1 MEEKTDV
8 GWTEPDN
15 FDGQS
20 TIERSQW
27 EYELIC
33 RSLKDGNCDDVI
45 RFLLADPR
53 GNNKSSQKNQNVSSL
68 PLSPPHSSN
77 DNNTEIV
84 SPSPSSSSSSSSLA
98 QKSTE
103 NSLRRS
109 KSNSSSTSIS
119 VDASNSPTTVSSTI
133 DSGEFP
139 SAVLRKPPILP
150 NRCSAV
156 INLDKNRINA
166 KRHRHRTKLLPRPI
180 SLPSSFNLLRN
191 FRPPNNSAAAA
202 TETIDIE
209 LIKQLEDEIYRSRD
223 EVRRPNKIH
232 DANGTCKKC
241 QRRIDMESG
250 QFRPNQVTETKT
262 FSNELKH
269 FNDQQKPLLLLDTWQ
284 LQPLLMRR
292 DKMDFCDFYD
302 RQTIRLK
309 EKASTAKANTPRSL
323 LIVDNSKF
331 YPVLMKYEFHENG
344 ALIAE
349 PHANVND
356 ALTCDCIEN
365 SEQSRDFAR
374 LFQIHLNSR
383 LNAAAT
389 AIAAPAALDTME
401 KDASLHFAAATNGNE
416 PSATASPSSA
426 QNCFPFRSVTGDTH
440 QPNATKQMAADV
452 GSRQRQSATK
462 TTRPSRFK
470 RFLMQRRKFN
480 FGLNSGRKRF
490 HHTISNTAIQSPI
503 HSNAAAAAAN
513 GDKNSPFQLAGGNNA
528 AVELAKQTA
537 NGNHR
542 AVSMF
547 GHCDCDSAMRKL
559 KNPKL
564 NWLLS
569 TKPKVDTFKRR
580 LMMRRRHSSYTER
593 SVEDG
598 IDNGH
603 GGTNKT
609 TDNYS
614 LAYCARFRCICWSCS
629 DLMDI
634 SNANYL
640 RTLYMQFEKCCENR
654 ERMRRRCTATAAAM
668 PTNVPTSFKNQS
680 ARRDVNGIVNSKQK
694 NTSNS
699 RATAN
704 NEFVC
709 KRRASSH
716 RAAKRHSVGSATGMT
731 DAVKTWVYRR
741 RCLFISLHF
750 LLFFFLNIHCQSLSV
765 FCSAN

>member
-8 GWTEPDN
+8 GWADNDN

-27 EYELIC
+27 EYEHIC

-53 GNNKSSQKNQNVSSL
+53 GTKKSSQKNPDATPVASSHSTSIETNVETVSS
-68 PLSPPHSSN
+68 SS
-77 DNNTEIV
+77 
-84 SPSPSSSSSSSSLA
+84 SPSLSSSSSSSLA

-119 VDASNSPTTVSSTI
+119 VDASNSATASSTI
-133 DSGEFP
+133 DSEEYP
-139 SAVLRKPPILP
+139 RTVHRKPPILP

-191 FRPPNNSAAAA
+191 FRPPNESAAAA

-223 EVRRPNKIH
+223 EVRRPKKIH
-232 DANGTCKKC
+232 NANGTCANC
-241 QRRIDMESG
+241 QRGVDAAST

-262 FSNELKH
+262 IADELKR
-269 FNDQQKPLLLLDTWQ
+269 FTDQQKPILLLDTWQ

-292 DKMDFCDFYD
+292 DKMEFCDFYD

-309 EKASTAKANTPRSL
+309 EKAPKGRADAPRSV

-349 PHANVND
+349 SHANP
-356 ALTCDCIEN
+356 AEAPACDCIDS
-365 SEQSRDFAR
+365 SEQTQNFAR
-374 LFQIHLNSR
+374 LFQFHLNNR
-383 LNAAAT
+383 LAAA
-389 AIAAPAALDTME
+389 AGE
-401 KDASLHFAAATNGNE
+401 KDAPLHFASATNGRE
-416 PSATASPSSA
+416 TTASPSSA
-426 QNCFPFRSVTGDTH
+426 QKCFPFRSVAADSH
-440 QPNATKQMAADV
+440 QPNAAKQMASDV
-452 GSRQRQSATK
+452 DGRRQPASK
-462 TTRPSRFK
+462 TIRPSRFK

-480 FGLNSGRKRF
+480 FGLSSGSKRF
-490 HHTISNTAIQSPI
+490 HHTISNAMPSPI
-503 HSNAAAAAAN
+503 HSIAAN
-513 GDKNSPFQLAGGNNA
+513 DGEKHAIQLTGVNNA
-528 AVELAKQTA
+528 PVELTKQTPSD
-537 NGNHR
+537 NHR
-542 AVSMF
+542 AAPTDGRCACESR
-547 GHCDCDSAMRKL
+547 RKL

-569 TKPKVDTFKRR
+569 TKPKVETFKRR
-580 LMMRRRHSSYTER
+580 LLMRRRHSYTDR
-593 SVEDG
+593 
-598 IDNGH
+598 ID
-603 GGTNKT
+603 KT
-609 TDNYS
+609 TDGNYS
-614 LAYCARFRCICWSCS
+614 RAYCARHRCICWSCS

-634 SNANYL
+634 NNANYL
-640 RTLYMQFEKCCENR
+640 RTLYMQYEKCCDNR
-654 ERMRRRCTATAAAM
+654 ERMRRRCNAAM
-668 PTNVPTSFKNQS
+668 PTNVTASLANQS
-680 ARRDVNGIVNSKQK
+680 AADVNGNANNASTTNNKQK
-694 NTSNS
+694 NVSNTRPS
-699 RATAN
+699 ARD
-704 NEFVC
+704 EFVC
-709 KRRASSH
+709 KRRASAH

-741 RCLFISLHF
+741 RCLFISLLF
-750 LLFFFLNIHCQSLSV
+750 LPTNYLASV
-765 FCSAN
+765 NASGTPR